1 MKILVLRT
9 CVYVFAVADYLMDFL
24 FMAKNIKTVY
34 YLHFTVNRCIMGQK
48 VLGNC
53 IKSSMLS
60 GFDPTFDRTS
70 AEVKSL
76 GVEVM

>member
-9 CVYVFAVADYLMDFL
+9 CVYVFAVADYLSNGL
-24 FMAKNIKTVY
+24 SLNGGKHKNCLLLT
-34 YLHFTVNRCIMGQK
+34 LNRCIMGQK

-70 AEVKSL
+70 AEIKSL
-76 GVEVM
+76 GVKVM